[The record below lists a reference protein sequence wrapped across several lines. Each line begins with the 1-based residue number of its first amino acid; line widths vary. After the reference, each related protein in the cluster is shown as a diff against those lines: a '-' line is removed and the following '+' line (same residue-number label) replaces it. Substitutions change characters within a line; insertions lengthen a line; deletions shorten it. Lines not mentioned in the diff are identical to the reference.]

1 MKKRFKIEKME
12 LNSFIDLLIELFEN
26 GVDYIDMISDN
37 SEDGVDKL
45 IIVTKEEYMNPEWV
59 KDHPEQI
66 KRLEKGNTELT
77 DDTLNDLI

>member
-37 SEDGVDKL
+37 SEEGVDKL

-59 KDHPEQI
+59 KDNPDKI
-66 KRLEKGNTELT
+66 KRLNSGNTELT
-77 DDTLNDLI
+77 DDTLNDLV